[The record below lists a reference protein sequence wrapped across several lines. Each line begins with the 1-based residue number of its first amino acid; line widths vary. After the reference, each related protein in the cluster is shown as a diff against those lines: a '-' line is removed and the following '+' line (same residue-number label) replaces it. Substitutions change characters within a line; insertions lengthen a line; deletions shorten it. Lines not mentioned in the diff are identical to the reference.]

1 MVGHADLWGP
11 RLALPT
17 GRLGRHPARGAPT
30 AATATTTTG
39 SSPSTSN
46 TAFFLSYDKMMFH
59 CFLFLLECPLQ
70 PLLWLFL
77 SSDPISNVM
86 PTPTFGP
93 IQLYENIPRNDTQD
107 FRVVCDKMNLRTR
120 REVALAF
127 EHLLRGLAGVPP
139 KVSAEQEGFM
149 EPIDV
154 RRL

>member
-1 MVGHADLWGP
+1 MELTPEPIPPPQEEVV
-11 RLALPT
+11 
-17 GRLGRHPARGAPT
+17 PAAEPVQVPVEQDDT
-30 AATATTTTG
+30 A
-39 SSPSTSN
+39 SSVV
-46 TAFFLSYDKMMFH
+46 
-59 CFLFLLECPLQ
+59 
-70 PLLWLFL
+70 
-77 SSDPISNVM
+77 SSDPIPNVM

-127 EHLLRGLAGVPP
+127 EHLLQGLAGVPP